1 MEDPITGHHPC
12 RSVVDEEE
20 ELQAQEFAESY
31 STPPVFEWSGKRE
44 GLIADGKVQV
54 RLLVLITS
62 TSASSLMTQ
71 CLEPEQGIGRIIQPE
86 ILQDAPIALRAMVE
100 GPTGK
105 DSACELYIM
114 GGGASVPAVLVAMCR
129 AAVTPERSG
138 AWANGLFAEI
148 NPEQVICISSLPARQ
163 FIGQEDPTQ
172 EPLHFLLQTNGSRS
186 EQKHGI
192 PLLPTGN
199 LVSGQPAAIMSYC
212 QVHGIPAT
220 LLVSVDAS
228 PLPDSIAV
236 KALAQNMVALL
247 EGTDAKELAAML
259 KQPSLVLEACRKA
272 RQAMRLSDRAA
283 LYI

>member
-1 MEDPITGHHPC
+1 M
-12 RSVVDEEE
+12 DEEE
-20 ELQAQEFAESY
+20 ELQAQEYAESY
-31 STPPVFEWSGKRE
+31 STPPVFEWSGTRE

-54 RLLVLITS
+54 RLLVLTTS
-62 TSASSLMTQ
+62 TSVRSLMTQ
-71 CLEPEQGIGRIIQPE
+71 CLKPEQSIGRVIQPQ
-86 ILQDAPIALRAMVE
+86 ILQDAPIALRAMFE

-105 DSACELYIM
+105 DSACELYII
-114 GGGASVPAVLVAMCR
+114 GGSGSKPVLVAVCR

-163 FIGQEDPTQ
+163 FVGREDPTQ
-172 EPLHFLLQTNGSRS
+172 EALHFVLHTSGSGA
-186 EQKHGI
+186 EQSHGT

-220 LLVSVDAS
+220 LLVSLDAS

-236 KALAQNMVALL
+236 KALAQNIVALL
-247 EGTDAKELAAML
+247 EGTEAMDLAAML
-259 KQPSLVLEACRKA
+259 KQPKLVLEACRQA